1 MPLDSES
8 ASTSKL
14 EAKNIWDI
22 IRDDTP
28 NKYSAA
34 KERLLSTFKESENK
48 RIKRLLT
55 GLELGDLKPSQLL
68 RKMRALGD
76 ADDVSEK
83 ILRTL
88 WMEKLP
94 DQVKNILIVSDEGTD
109 KLATMADKILEMN
122 PRIELASVVQ
132 EAGPYDMLL
141 KKISSLEQQ
150 IATLSVQHTRDR
162 RRSQS
167 HQRNRS
173 RSRSRKRFDPD
184 GKYCFF
190 HFKFGKKCYPDK
202 CKPPC
207 SWKQPENCN

>member
-1 MPLDSES
+1 
-8 ASTSKL
+8 
-14 EAKNIWDI
+14 
-22 IRDDTP
+22 
-28 NKYSAA
+28 
-34 KERLLSTFKESENK
+34 
-48 RIKRLLT
+48 
-55 GLELGDLKPSQLL
+55 
-68 RKMRALGD
+68 
-76 ADDVSEK
+76 
-83 ILRTL
+83 
-88 WMEKLP
+88 MEKLP

-109 KLATMADKILEMN
+109 KLAAMADKILEMN

-132 EAGPYDMLL
+132 EADPYDMLL

-150 IATLSVQHTRDR
+150 IATLTVQHTRDR
-162 RRSQS
+162 QRSRS

-173 RSRSRKRFDPD
+173 RSRSRKHFDPD